1 MQWGENQLQ
10 IIRHREGNLIVS
22 AAAGA
27 GKTSVLVERI
37 VQMILDSEHAYRLD
51 QMLIVTFTKAA
62 AGQMKERIF
71 RRIQELLNTEDG
83 VGAEQRAY
91 LQEQLALLPGC
102 AIMTIDAFCLQV
114 LRKYIAQ
121 LPQLDP
127 GFRTGESNEMELLA
141 GDVLEEVL
149 EDFYEREDE
158 GRERDEFDAMVE
170 QFAGRSEDKDL
181 EPVLRQIYTFM

>member
-37 VQMILDSEHAYRLD
+37 VQMILDPEHAYRLD

-71 RRIQELLNTEDG
+71 PVSYTH
-83 VGAEQRAY
+83 
-91 LQEQLALLPGC
+91 
-102 AIMTIDAFCLQV
+102 
-114 LRKYIAQ
+114 
-121 LPQLDP
+121 LD
-127 GFRTGESNEMELLA
+127 
-141 GDVLEEVL
+141 V
-149 EDFYEREDE
+149 Y
-158 GRERDEFDAMVE
+158 
-170 QFAGRSEDKDL
+170 K
-181 EPVLRQIYTFM
+181 RQPIIRG

>member
-37 VQMILDSEHAYRLD
+37 VQMILDPEHAYRLD

-83 VGAEQRAY
+83 VGA
-91 LQEQLALLPGC
+91 
-102 AIMTIDAFCLQV
+102 
-114 LRKYIAQ
+114 
-121 LPQLDP
+121 
-127 GFRTGESNEMELLA
+127 
-141 GDVLEEVL
+141 
-149 EDFYEREDE
+149 
-158 GRERDEFDAMVE
+158 
-170 QFAGRSEDKDL
+170 
-181 EPVLRQIYTFM
+181 